1 MNSISKNVYIDKLYD
16 VVYKYS
22 NTYHSTIKMK
32 PAHVKPSTYIDSS
45 KEIYDE
51 DLKFKISDIVRMRK
65 YINIFS
71 KGFVPNWSEEF
82 FLIKKVKNT
91 VPWIYVISYLK
102 GEETVGR
109 FYEKELKK
117 TNQREFRVEKVI
129 KRKVKWKGY
138 DICFNSWIDKKD
150 IV

>member
-1 MNSISKNVYIDKLYD
+1 MCILILYD
-16 VVYKYS
+16 VVNKYS
-22 NTYHSTIKMK
+22 NTFHRAIKMK
-32 PAHVKPSTYIDSS
+32 PAHVKPSIYIDSS
-45 KEIYDE
+45 KEIHDE
-51 DLKFKISDIVRMRK
+51 DLKFKISDIVTIRK
-65 YINIFS
+65 YIN
-71 KGFVPNWSEEF
+71 VPNWFEEM
-82 FLIKKVKNT
+82 FLIKKVKNA
-91 VPWIYVISYLK
+91 VPWMYVISYVK
-102 GEETVGR
+102 GEETVRR

>member
-1 MNSISKNVYIDKLYD
+1 MCILILYNV
-16 VVYKYS
+16 VNKYS
-22 NTYHSTIKMK
+22 NTFHRAIKMN
-32 PAHVKPSTYIDSS
+32 PAHVKPSIYIDSS
-45 KEIYDE
+45 KEIHDE
-51 DLKFKISDIVRMRK
+51 DLKFKISDIVTIRK
-65 YINIFS
+65 YIN
-71 KGFVPNWSEEF
+71 VPNWFEEM
-82 FLIKKVKNT
+82 FLIKKVKNA
-91 VPWIYVISYLK
+91 VPWMYVISYVK